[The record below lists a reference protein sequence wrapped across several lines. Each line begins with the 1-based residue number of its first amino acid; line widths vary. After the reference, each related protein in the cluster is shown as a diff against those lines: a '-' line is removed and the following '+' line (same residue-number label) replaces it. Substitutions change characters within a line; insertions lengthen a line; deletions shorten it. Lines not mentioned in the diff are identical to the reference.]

1 MANQNNQTN
10 KTPVLFV
17 QPFADNE
24 TPNEVDDIKAERNA
38 VAELRA
44 VIRHPV
50 STMAEVRKEF
60 GGYFAGVGMICEA
73 VATLLQENDKDE
85 ELQEIFADDGEI
97 LAEAASLFYGAACYL
112 VSPKYVAQSKKP
124 FPFIVK
130 AIQSP
135 NEFNQNDC
143 TAITAALDKALQ
155 MIRVLQDDAGLQ
167 DLFMDDFTED
177 DYAESKA
184 FISLIKA
191 ALPLPREVM
200 AERGEY
206 YADENDGEA

>member
-1 MANQNNQTN
+1 MTNQNNQTN

-17 QPFADNE
+17 QPVADDV
-24 TPNEVDDIKAERNA
+24 TPNEIEAECNA

-44 VIRHPV
+44 VICQP
-50 STMAEVRKEF
+50 TAAMAEVRKEF
-60 GGYFAGVGMICEA
+60 GGYFAGAGMICEA
-73 VATLLQENDKDE
+73 VAALLQENNDE

-143 TAITAALDKALQ
+143 VAITAALDKALQ

>member
-1 MANQNNQTN
+1 MTNQIN

-24 TPNEVDDIKAERNA
+24 TPDEVDDIKAERNA

-44 VIRHPV
+44 VIRHPM
-50 STMAEVRKEF
+50 SPMAEVRKEF

-73 VATLLQENDKDE
+73 VAALLQENEKDE

-112 VSPKYVAQSKKP
+112 VSPKYAAKSKKP

-135 NEFNQNDC
+135 NEFTKNDC
-143 TAITAALDKALQ
+143 AAITAALDKALQ
-155 MIRVLQDDAGLQ
+155 MIHVLQDDEGLQ
-167 DLFMDDFTED
+167 ELFVDDFSADNFDE
-177 DYAESKA
+177 AEM
-184 FISLIKA
+184 LICLVA
-191 ALPLPREVM
+191 ASLPLPREVM

-206 YADENDGEA
+206 YADEDGGEA